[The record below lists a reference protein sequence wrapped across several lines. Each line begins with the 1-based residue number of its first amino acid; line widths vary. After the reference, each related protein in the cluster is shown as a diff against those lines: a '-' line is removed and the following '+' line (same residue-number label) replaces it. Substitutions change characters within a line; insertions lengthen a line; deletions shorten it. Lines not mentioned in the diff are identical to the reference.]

1 MSAQVSNEK
10 PTLNGVRIRAR
21 KRDAKAQAKYEP
33 EDFRENV
40 FQVTKDIEP
49 KDYSKISSALD
60 IAGNTLDYRRYGDT
74 FFELL
79 VTGGLI
85 APGGVIEYDEDY
97 GRLPFCLFE
106 LASGDDPL
114 VGAKSWNALIHKL
127 TRRYKYLERIFSKTS
142 QHVLENVHRYSEDD
156 NRKLAVGMG
165 VLISSGFLTMEPLKT
180 LQKEHLTK
188 DGVALRFFT
197 DLVRVYLKDTSVDQL
212 RRALAKA
219 RIDQLIDFFPPN
231 KRDDDC
237 LTRHFEAEDMSEL
250 IEVHVAAR
258 ANAERGNLFYD
269 LVDIV
274 NDAKLVRDAAA
285 AAAEKDNDVD
295 VDKDKYKAT
304 NISLAKAAKT
314 AMRANKWDEPQVVV
328 LVWDAIMSPTESA
341 LKVEQMEQ
349 QSFVQIKRHSPVLEL
364 LTSEPKSEIAL
375 LKHIQAH
382 AYRDPRLTKYFG
394 RIVYELYSADV
405 LSDSAI
411 IFWASKGANPEGKAV
426 FLEQTRSLVR
436 KLETMASDEEEDSD
450 DE

>member
-33 EDFRENV
+33 EDFRESV
-40 FQVTKDIEP
+40 FQVTQDIEP
-49 KDYSKISSALD
+49 KDYTKISSALD
-60 IAGNTLDYRRYGDT
+60 SAGNTLDYRRYGDT

-85 APGGVIEYDEDY
+85 APGGIIEYDEEY

-114 VGAKSWNALIHKL
+114 TGAKSWTALIHKL

-165 VLISSGFLTMEPLKT
+165 VLISSGFLTMDPLRT

-197 DLVRVYLKDTSVDQL
+197 DLLRIYLKDASVAQL

-219 RIDQLIDFFPPN
+219 KIDQLIDFFPPN

-237 LTRHFEAEDMSEL
+237 FARHFEAEDMPEL
-250 IEVHVAAR
+250 IELHAAAR
-258 ANAERGNLFYD
+258 ATAERGNFVYD
-269 LVDIV
+269 LIDIV
-274 NDAKLVRDAAA
+274 NDAKLVRAADEE
-285 AAAEKDNDVD
+285 AEEDEDED
-295 VDKDKYKAT
+295 DEDKYKAT
-304 NISLAKAAKT
+304 NVGLAKAAKT

-341 LKVEQMEQ
+341 LKPEQMEQ
-349 QSFVQIKRHSPVLEL
+349 MAFVQIKRHSPVLEL
-364 LTSEPKSEIAL
+364 FTSEPKSEIAL

-411 IFWASKGANPEGKAV
+411 IFWAAKGANPEGKAG
-426 FLEQTRSLVR
+426 FLEQTKALVR
-436 KLETMASDEEEDSD
+436 KLETMASDEDDSD

>member
-1 MSAQVSNEK
+1 MVSK
-10 PTLNGVRIRAR
+10 S
-21 KRDAKAQAKYEP
+21 RDAKAQAKYEP
-33 EDFRENV
+33 EDFRESV

-60 IAGNTLDYRRYGDT
+60 TAGNTLDYRRYGDT

-85 APGGVIEYDEDY
+85 APGGIIEYDEDY

-114 VGAKSWNALIHKL
+114 AGAKNWNALIHKL

-212 RRALAKA
+212 HRALAKA

-237 LTRHFEAEDMSEL
+237 LARHFEAEDMSEL
-250 IEVHVAAR
+250 IKLHAAAR
-258 ANAERGNLFYD
+258 ANAERSNLFYD

-274 NDAKLVRDAAA
+274 NDAKLVRDAADAAA
-285 AAAEKDNDVD
+285 AAAEKEGEKDEHSDD
-295 VDKDKYKAT
+295 DKDKYKAT

-341 LKVEQMEQ
+341 LKPEQMEQ
-349 QSFVQIKRHSPVLEL
+349 QAFVQIKRHSPVLEL

-411 IFWASKGANPEGKAV
+411 IFWAAKGASPEGKAV

-436 KLETMASDEEEDSD
+436 KLETMASASDEEDSD